1 MLCHSIGVNYS
12 DLGEEY
18 TEGASAVKAYK
29 DFLIRTDISE
39 VDSDIDLI
47 VGFEEERQ
55 ARRLILIPSES
66 FCSLPIRQALGSVF
80 TNVYAEGY
88 PPPRMTRDDEELL
101 VDFDHQLAYYRRY
114 GDRRFYKGCDYVHF
128 VETLARR
135 RCAECFATDA
145 IGPDQIHVNVQPLSG
160 AAANNSVYDAF
171 VRPGDTVMGM
181 ALPHGGHL
189 THGSEYNRSG
199 KNYNIVSYEVDRA
212 TELLD
217 YDEIMR
223 LAVEHRPRMIIVGY
237 TSYPWAPDWSKFRE
251 IADAVPGGSILFADI
266 AHPAGLVIG
275 GVYPTPVGYAD
286 VIAFTTHKTLCG
298 PRGAVIM
305 TSDEEKARLI
315 DNAVFPGEQGGPH
328 VNKFA
333 AIAVAFKLAQRE
345 EFRHLQEMIV
355 KNAVALA
362 EGLQKRGLRI
372 AYGGTDTHLLVID
385 LNAIETDTGFPI
397 KGEIAARVLE
407 LCGLVTNKNTIPG
420 DESAADASGIRL
432 GTPWVSQRGLDPEDM
447 DELADIIHKVLIN
460 IKPFQYVGLTGD
472 LPRGKMEL
480 EILEE
485 MKGRVA
491 RLAQRAGAEGD
502 TRCDGYPHYFW
513 LPGDSCARASR
524 LLDEHRRLGAEL
536 GEFHGWKV
544 PLHYGAEDE
553 ELEFAARSAALFDLS
568 DMGVLELSGR
578 RAGPFLQEA
587 STSNV
592 ASLSPGLAQ
601 RSFLLDKDGDLIDDV
616 SILRLPEDELGRE
629 RYLMLTNPAKTE
641 RVKAWLRG
649 LSDGYVVFDDE
660 DIFRKVQGPAVV
672 EDLAEIPDDLS
683 RRVALALHGPE
694 ARDVLTRAGW
704 PGVALERG
712 CSWQG
717 DISGIAA
724 LVYRT
729 GYGDGDLRYEIIVHP
744 DRVGELWKLLVGAG
758 AKPAGLAA
766 RDALR
771 VQAGLPSYHD
781 GENRADAASLF
792 EAGHASLFHLS
803 KPYFVGEKSLHRLRP
818 KVQKEEFAWEGRQG
832 DLRRTSL
839 FEEHRKL
846 TKKIVPFAG
855 WEMPLW
861 YSTVLE
867 EHRAVREAAGLFDV
881 AHMGVLEI
889 SGDHAAS
896 FLDVVTTNYVRWLED
911 GQSHYSYLLDPDGRV
926 IDDIMVYRRSADR
939 YMAVVNAVNAEK
951 DLAWL
956 RAVNSRQYLIDRECP
971 DKEIEGEVTIRDL
984 KDASSGD
991 DQRVDMALQGPNSLT
1006 ILQRLAD
1013 ESRLKDRLAR
1023 IARTE
1028 FIETELAGMKVVV
1041 SRTGYTGEDVAYEL
1055 YLHPDNARKM
1065 WNLLLER
1072 GEDLGIRPAG
1082 LGARDSTRTEAGLP
1096 LHGHELAGEHD
1107 ISPTGAG
1114 FAPYVKL
1121 HKPYFI
1127 GRQAHLERE
1136 ARRTMEIIRFRMK
1149 ARGVRAIRPGDAVAS
1164 RRGEYIGAVTSC
1176 ALDVDGYQL
1185 GMAYVNRRYSHEGTE
1200 LRIFPLPPGEKEL
1213 PEMDK
1218 RELLVGD
1225 KVPVAEE
1232 AVVLSRFPMGE
1243 V

>member
-1 MLCHSIGVNYS
+1 M
-12 DLGEEY
+12 
-18 TEGASAVKAYK
+18 KAMK
-29 DFLIRTDISE
+29 DFLIRKEISE
-39 VDSDIDLI
+39 VDPDIDLI
-47 VGFEEERQ
+47 IGFEEERQ

-66 FCSLPIRQALGSVF
+66 FCSLPVRQALGSVF

-88 PPPRMTRDDEELL
+88 PPLRMTRDDEKLL

-135 RCAECFATDA
+135 RCAECFATEA

-212 TELLD
+212 TELLN

-223 LAVEHRPRMIIVGY
+223 LAVEHRARMIIVGY
-237 TSYPWAPDWSKFRE
+237 TSYPWAPDWARFRE
-251 IADAVPGGSILFADI
+251 IADAVPGGCILFADI
-266 AHPAGLVIG
+266 AHPAGMVIG
-275 GVYPTPVGYAD
+275 GVYPTPIGYAD
-286 VIAFTTHKTLCG
+286 VVTFTTHKTLCG

-305 TSDEEKARLI
+305 TTDEEKARLI
-315 DNAVFPGEQGGPH
+315 DSAVFPGEQGGPH

-333 AIAVAFKLAQRE
+333 AMAVAFKLAQRE
-345 EFRHLQEMIV
+345 EFKHLQEMIV
-355 KNAVALA
+355 KNAAVLA
-362 EGLQKRGLRI
+362 EELRKRGLRL

-432 GTPWVSQRGLDPEDM
+432 GTPWVTQRGLGPEDM
-447 DELADIIHKVLIN
+447 EELAEIIHRVLVS
-460 IKPFQYVGLTGD
+460 IKPFQYVGLTGE
-472 LPRGKMEL
+472 LPRGKIEL

-485 MKGRVA
+485 MKRRVA
-491 RLAQRAGAEGD
+491 KLAERAGAERD
-502 TRCDGYPHYFW
+502 TRRDGYPHYFW
-513 LPGDSCARASR
+513 LPKNSSAKASR

-536 GEFHGWKV
+536 GELHGWKV
-544 PLHYGAEDE
+544 PLHFVGQEE
-553 ELEFAARSAALFDLS
+553 ELEFARRSVALFDLT
-568 DMGVLELSGR
+568 DMGVLEVSGQ
-578 RAGPFLQEA
+578 RARPFLQEA
-587 STSNV
+587 STNNV
-592 ASLSPGLAQ
+592 ANLSPGRSQ
-601 RSFLLDKDGDLIDDV
+601 RSFLLDKDGRVIDDV
-616 SILRLPEDELGRE
+616 SILCLPGDERGSEKFL
-629 RYLMLTNPAKTE
+629 LLTNAANTE
-641 RVKAWLRG
+641 KVKAWLRG
-649 LSDGYVVFDDE
+649 LSDGYVVFDNE

-672 EDLAEIPDDLS
+672 EDLGEITDEAS
-683 RRVALALHGPE
+683 RRVALALHGPDSG
-694 ARDVLTRAGW
+694 DVLSRAGC
-704 PGVALERG
+704 PGPVPEG
-712 CSWQG
+712 GHFWQG

-724 LVYRT
+724 WVHRN
-729 GYGDGDLRYEIIVHP
+729 GYGDGNPRYELVVHP
-744 DRVGELWKLLVGAG
+744 DMVAELWKLLVDSG

-766 RDALR
+766 REALR
-771 VQAGLPSYHD
+771 MEAGLPSYCD
-781 GENRADAASLF
+781 GEARPDGISLF
-792 EAGHASLFHLS
+792 EAGNARLFHLS
-803 KPYFVGEKSLHRLRP
+803 QPYFVGERSLHSLRP
-818 KVQKEEFAWEGRQG
+818 QGQKEEFLWEEQQG
-832 DLRRTSL
+832 EPRRTSL
-839 FEEHRKL
+839 YAEHRKL

-867 EHRAVREAAGLFDV
+867 EHRAVRETAGLFDV
-881 AHMGVLEI
+881 AHMGVLEV
-889 SGDHAAS
+889 SGDDAAS

-939 YMAVVNAVNAEK
+939 YMVVVNAANAEK

-971 DKEIEGEVTIRDL
+971 DKEIDGQVTVRDL
-984 KDASSGD
+984 KDPSSGED
-991 DQRVDMALQGPNSLT
+991 RLVDMALQGPNSLA
-1006 ILQRLAD
+1006 ILQRLTD
-1013 ESRLKDRLAR
+1013 DSRLKDTLAR
-1023 IARTE
+1023 ITRTE
-1028 FIETELAGMKVVV
+1028 FMETELAGIDVIV
-1041 SRTGYTGEDVAYEL
+1041 SRTGYTGEDLGYEL
-1055 YLHPDNARKM
+1055 YLHPDDAPKM

-1072 GEDLGIRPAG
+1072 GEDLGIKPAG

-1096 LHGHELAGEHD
+1096 LYGHELAGEHD

-1121 HKPYFI
+1121 HKPYFV

-1136 ARRTMEIIRFRMK
+1136 ARRTMEIIRFRMTAK
-1149 ARGVRAIRPGDAVAS
+1149 GVRAVRPGDVVVT
-1164 RRGEYIGAVTSC
+1164 RRGGYIGAVTSC

-1185 GMAYVNRRYSHEGTE
+1185 GMAYVNERHTQEGAE
-1200 LRIFPLPPGEKEL
+1200 LRIFPLPPSDKALLEK
-1213 PEMDK
+1213 DK
-1218 RELLVGD
+1218 RELVVGD
-1225 KVPVAEE
+1225 KVPVAEG
-1232 AVVLSRFPMGE
+1232 AVVLPRFPME
-1243 V
+1243 E